1 MPDFNHCRPHP
12 SITMGQPTIS
22 LPMTMAADLCVC
34 SAIGGIY
41 FLASL
46 GLGGNIPI
54 DATIALEFLPQNR
67 RFLVALLSM
76 WQPVGV
82 VVASAIAYGTAAR
95 YRCGS
100 GLPACNA
107 VADGVA
113 CCTVSSNMGW
123 RYLVII
129 LGAMT
134 LTIFFLRYFVFKFH
148 ESPKFLLSRGKEQ
161 EAIDVLH
168 KIAKF
173 NKTAPPIL
181 TVEMFQ
187 EIDRQAAEA
196 AGVPL
201 HQIQGQDRGSAK
213 NVLKM
218 FFNSFKHLKGLFTN
232 KLQLFIFILLAVT

>member
-1 MPDFNHCRPHP
+1 
-12 SITMGQPTIS
+12 
-22 LPMTMAADLCVC
+22 
-34 SAIGGIY
+34 
-41 FLASL
+41 
-46 GLGGNIPI
+46 
-54 DATIALEFLPQNR
+54 
-67 RFLVALLSM
+67 M

-95 YRCGS
+95 YRCDS

-173 NKTAPPIL
+173 NKQAPPIL

-201 HQIQGQDRGSAK
+201 HAIQARDAGTAK
-213 NVLKM
+213 NVFKT
-218 FFNSFKHLKGLFTN
+218 FFHSFKHLKGLFTN
-232 KLQLFIFILLAVT
+232 KLQLFIFILLALA